1 MKSYDNYNTLV
12 HFFEDFILLV
22 FVLIAICGRLFGIGS
37 ACPGLFVR
45 FLTFVIKKQISSK
58 CVLLF
63 IFLLYI
69 IL

>member
-22 FVLIAICGRLFGIGS
+22 FVLIAICGGLFGIGS

-45 FLTFVIKKQISSK
+45 FLH
-58 CVLLF
+58 L
-63 IFLLYI
+63 
-69 IL
+69 